1 MKRPALGHVRDDE
14 AAGDAAVA
22 DEERAERKMNKLV
35 SDISNSNL
43 EYAFA
48 TSITQTTVLRHK

>member
-22 DEERAERKMNKLV
+22 DEERAEREEEREINWFLTFPIPIWNIL
-35 SDISNSNL
+35 S
-43 EYAFA
+43 
-48 TSITQTTVLRHK
+48 

>member
-1 MKRPALGHVRDDE
+1 MERPALGHVRDDE

-43 EYAFA
+43 EYSFA
-48 TSITQTTVLRHK
+48 NSTTLMI